1 MASLQ
6 LSQWLV
12 SESYPTEFNLTP
24 LNFLVWLWEIILP
37 ELSHV
42 LPVSLPCPPPSRVKK
57 PQDNPSDPRAF
68 NVPFLRPPLTS
79 GLLSI
84 S

>member
-1 MASLQ
+1 MASRR

-12 SESYPTEFNLTP
+12 SESYPTEFNLAP

-37 ELSHV
+37 GLSHV
-42 LPVSLPCPPPSRVKK
+42 LPVSLPCPPPSRVKE
-57 PQDNPSDPRAF
+57 PQDNLLDPRAF
-68 NVPFLRPPLTS
+68 NVPFLRRHLMS